1 MRGGR
6 RHAARVSAQ
15 LACLCVALAGCAGR
29 QAPTSSQRGALP
41 ATDVLH
47 TEGGSERAPA
57 PPKIVP
63 RGHTRPV
70 TSNELR
76 AIDALMRDA
85 ERVRELSFT
94 REVDVIV
101 QDAAAIEAYVESEIE
116 PEHVEEASVLYGAL
130 GLIDPAIDLRALW
143 LRLMSE
149 QVVGYYDIDHGR
161 LSIREDVMRAFEDAG
176 GGRVKKRSRQ
186 ALGRNKGGSAVDLE
200 EARVVLIHELVHA
213 LQDQHLDLAKTMKQ
227 ERDTD
232 GENALR
238 ALVEGDATL
247 AMVSYVFEREGVPL
261 HALTRDP
268 ARVRGLSNAVTAPM
282 QGTELAK
289 APAIVRVS
297 LMSAYVDGLSFAA
310 ALHGAG
316 GFSRLNR
323 AYAELPASSEQV
335 LHPERFVRG
344 EAVLRIALPDARSLL
359 GEGYELVVE
368 DTLGELELS
377 VYFGTGAREAVARRA
392 ADGWNGD
399 RVYVFRGAAG
409 ALSAVWITSW
419 DDERHATEA
428 EAAARAVINAALPA
442 ERASHAVFREEDAV
456 LITRGVT
463 PEQLEAVRGRF
474 SAWVGRGK
482 SSLVDAKERPARPGI
497 GPSAMRSLIERPSPA
512 W

>member
-1 MRGGR
+1 
-6 RHAARVSAQ
+6 VSAQ
-15 LACLCVALAGCAGR
+15 LACLCVALASCAGR
-29 QAPTSSQRGALP
+29 QAPASSQGGALP
-41 ATDVLH
+41 ATDVLQ
-47 TEGGSERAPA
+47 TEGGAQLAPA
-57 PPKIVP
+57 PPKIAP

-85 ERVRELSFT
+85 ERVRELSFV

-116 PEHVEEASVLYGAL
+116 PEHVEEAALLYGAL

-161 LSIREDVMRAFEDAG
+161 LSIRDDVMRAFEDEG
-176 GGRVKKRSRQ
+176 GGSRVKKRSRQ
-186 ALGRNKGGSAVDLE
+186 SLGRNKKSSAVDLD

-213 LQDQHLDLAKTMKQ
+213 LQDQHLDLAKTMKD

-232 GENALR
+232 AENALR

-282 QGTELAK
+282 QGTELAN
-289 APAIVRVS
+289 APTIVRVS

-344 EAVLRIALPDARSLL
+344 EAVQRIALPDARSLL

-377 VYFGTGAREAVARRA
+377 VYFGTGAREAAARRA
-392 ADGWNGD
+392 ADGWSGD

-428 EAAARAVINAALPA
+428 ETAARAVINAALPA
-442 ERASHAVFREEDAV
+442 ERASHAVFREDDAV
-456 LITRGVT
+456 LIARGVT

-482 SSLVDAKERPARPGI
+482 SSLVDAKERPGRPGI
-497 GPSAMRSLIERPSPA
+497 GPSAVRSLIERPSLA